1 MIRLVKILMTLAFC
15 TLVLASCVGW
25 VYALA
30 RWVMR

>member
-1 MIRLVKILMTLAFC
+1 MIRLAKILMVLAFC

-30 RWVMR
+30 RWLM